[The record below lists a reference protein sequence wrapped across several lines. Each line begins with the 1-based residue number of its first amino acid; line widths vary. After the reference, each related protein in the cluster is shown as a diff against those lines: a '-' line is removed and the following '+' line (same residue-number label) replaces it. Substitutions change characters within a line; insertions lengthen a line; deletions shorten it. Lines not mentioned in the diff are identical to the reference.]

1 MLAKVC
7 IRISRKK
14 DFIKP
19 FGNRIYIRKEIPPE
33 EKGVELM
40 LTKED
45 MDMAHDAIRLSLIA
59 RKDELKL
66 SDEKLGKQA
75 FGYMAAPR
83 GKIQSLFVGQGAP
96 GKRKPQTINICELVN
111 LCEAMGLSWQD
122 EIRKALRQL
131 KQ

>member
-1 MLAKVC
+1 M
-7 IRISRKK
+7 
-14 DFIKP
+14 
-19 FGNRIYIRKEIPPE
+19 
-33 EKGVELM
+33 ELM

-45 MDMAHDAIRLSLIA
+45 MEAVHGAIRLSLIA

-75 FGYMAAPR
+75 FGFMAAPR

-111 LCEAMGLSWQD
+111 LCEALGLSWQD
-122 EIRKALRQL
+122 EIRKALRSI
-131 KQ
+131 KA